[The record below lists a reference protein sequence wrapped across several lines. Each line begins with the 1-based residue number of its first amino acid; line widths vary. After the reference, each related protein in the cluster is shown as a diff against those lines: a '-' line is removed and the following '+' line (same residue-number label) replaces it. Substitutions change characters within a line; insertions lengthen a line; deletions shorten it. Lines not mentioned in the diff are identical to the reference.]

1 MGAKIAA
8 LFIKSITFD
17 DMVAFDEV
25 VAKPPYEAFLGGK
38 EKGTRNKTERAL
50 SPLSSASP
58 PSSIQTFLP

>member
-1 MGAKIAA
+1 
-8 LFIKSITFD
+8 
-17 DMVAFDEV
+17 MVAFDEV